1 MKMKGVLIKGVLPVV
16 ILVAGLLVMRTLI
29 ANRPAPEKRVRENPG
44 ALVQTVPAVVH
55 ERQATITSS
64 GTVQPGQE
72 VTVSLQVSGRIT
84 QVAPGFVAGG
94 FFRAG
99 ELLFGVES
107 IDYELAVERA
117 KADVAKA
124 RTEITVLESRAR
136 IARQEWDRLNAKSDL
151 EPNPLVLYEPQLEDA
166 KANLAATLAA
176 LKQAELDLSRT
187 RIKAPF
193 NCRVRS
199 EQVGLGQYVKAG
211 SDVALLASVDTAE
224 IYVPLPLDEIPWV
237 MLPGRQGG
245 ESASKATVRV
255 TIANRIYH
263 WPGRVDRSLGE
274 VDPQSRM
281 ARVVVV
287 VDNPYMH
294 TRQGKADTVDLEVG
308 MFVELAIHGK
318 TMENIVVLPRKV
330 LHDNSTVWVMDNDQK
345 LRIRKVEVV
354 RFEKDDVWIGTG
366 LAEGDRVVLTML
378 TGAADG
384 MKLRPAAMGDR

>member
-1 MKMKGVLIKGVLPVV
+1 MQMKGVLIKGVLPVV
-16 ILVAGLLVMRTLI
+16 ILVAGLLVMRALI
-29 ANRPAPEKRVRENPG
+29 ANRPVPAKRVRENPG
-44 ALVQTVPAVVH
+44 ALVQTVTAGVQ

-99 ELLFGVES
+99 ELLFAVES

-117 KADVAKA
+117 KAAVSKA

-136 IARQEWDRLNAKSDL
+136 IARQEWDRLNTKNDR

-166 KANLAATLAA
+166 KANLAATVAA

-187 RIKAPF
+187 RITAPF

-199 EQVGLGQYVKAG
+199 EQVGLGQYIKAG
-211 SDVALLASVDTAE
+211 IDVALLASVDTAE

-237 MLPGRQGG
+237 MIPSRHGG

-255 TIANRIYH
+255 TVDSRTYQ

-294 TRQGKADTVDLEVG
+294 TRQGKADIVDLEVG
-308 MFVELAIHGK
+308 MFVEVAIHGK

-330 LHDNSTVWVMDNDQK
+330 LRDNSTVWIMDNDQK
-345 LRIRKVEVV
+345 LRVRAVETIRYEQ
-354 RFEKDDVWIGTG
+354 DDVWIGAG
-366 LAEGDRVVLTML
+366 LVEGDRVVLTML